1 MATMLAPA
9 RNALSFQ
16 GLCLIARTSPLT
28 LRRALSTLPNNEH
41 IVRQLKLTETKEV
54 PSMHSNANASQY
66 VHDQP
71 NASTKLLSY
80 LPNTPPIASLGIGT
94 TSEIPPTPESL
105 KENPEFMSILHW
117 VIKDNAVND
126 PDVQAQAAM
135 YASQAGSAL
144 GSGGV
149 FFPVNHPSQQRE
161 RRRTKTKEYGG
172 GGGTGGDGAGGA
184 SAQGGMGG
192 AGRGG
197 YIHVSD
203 QRNPPDF
210 GRVAWP
216 EDILGS
222 LELTGSGE
230 FVDGNGRYQTSN
242 TYRVVTREGILGLS
256 PYLRGKLVEKLEELD
271 AQARKNK

>member
-1 MATMLAPA
+1 M
-9 RNALSFQ
+9 N
-16 GLCLIARTSPLT
+16 
-28 LRRALSTLPNNEH
+28 
-41 IVRQLKLTETKEV
+41 
-54 PSMHSNANASQY
+54 
-66 VHDQP
+66 
-71 NASTKLLSY
+71 
-80 LPNTPPIASLGIGT
+80 
-94 TSEIPPTPESL
+94 
-105 KENPEFMSILHW
+105 ILHH
-117 VIKDNAVND
+117 VIAENAVQD

-149 FFPVNHPSQQRE
+149 FFPGNHPSQQRQ
-161 RRRTKTKEYGG
+161 RKRQSSTKQYGG

-216 EDILGS
+216 EDIFGS
-222 LELTGSGE
+222 LEIDGTGN
-230 FVDGNGRYQTSN
+230 FVDGNGRYQRSG
-242 TYRVVTREGILGLS
+242 TYRIATHEGVLGLS
-256 PYLRGKLVEKLEELD
+256 IHLRQKLVEKLKELD
-271 AQARKNK
+271 AQARQNS